1 MTSRE
6 YIKLALE
13 NSFPEEVKKLSES
26 DLKIME
32 EKFEAIK
39 VDWIRNAN
47 VMAAMLAL
55 CSFAY
60 DRDGGV
66 ISDTE
71 LNFTGGDMWEDI
83 ESEMYELNEDLE
95 KDYDSLRLEY
105 NDLVDKYNALEEELF
120 NIKNSK
126 TRDELLANKVREF
139 MLSRG

>member
-39 VDWIRNAN
+39 EDWIRNAN

-60 DRDGGV
+60 DREGGV
-66 ISDTE
+66 ISDTD
-71 LNFTGGDMWEDI
+71 LSFTGGDMWEDI
-83 ESEMYELNEDLE
+83 KSEMYNE
-95 KDYDSLRLEY
+95 Y
-105 NDLVDKYNALEEELF
+105 
-120 NIKNSK
+120 I
-126 TRDELLANKVREF
+126 
-139 MLSRG
+139 